1 MEGNSEVSNVDD
13 DEISDIEENGSHTS
27 NIEAESSRE
36 FANSR
41 EKDSSTAISED
52 QNGSVSQQHTL
63 TPSNEHSFDS
73 QMDAAPSPLPST
85 VQVYVDKF
93 MLEAHA
99 KAAYKRSNSKG
110 LFRRNRTKKNGWNED
125 EQYTLDELLSNTK
138 ETIPTSI
145 LRLSNE
151 NVPRA
156 IKLFQSIL
164 KYAGDDSNT
173 SPTSSLSA
181 SEEEQILSRILKAVL
196 KRPDLVDEVY
206 VQLVKQTRNAP
217 YDSTSPDRISSSLR
231 RTWELLHILAA
242 TAPPSKDFAAFIS
255 EYVHEQ
261 CNADGTAAEVFC
273 RL

>member
-1 MEGNSEVSNVDD
+1 MSNVDD
-13 DEISDIEENGSHTS
+13 DEISDIEESGTHTG
-27 NIEAESSRE
+27 NIDVESSKE
-36 FANSR
+36 FTNSR
-41 EKDSSTAISED
+41 EKGNSVGISED
-52 QNGSVSQQHTL
+52 QDGSVSQQHTL
-63 TPSNEHSFDS
+63 TPSNEQSFDS
-73 QMDAAPSPLPST
+73 QTGTAPSPLPST

-110 LFRRNRTKKNGWNED
+110 LFRRNRSKKNGWNED

-164 KYAGDDSNT
+164 KYTGDDSST
-173 SPTSSLSA
+173 SPTSSLSTN
-181 SEEEQILSRILKAVL
+181 EEEQILNRILKAVL

-217 YDSTSPDRISSSLR
+217 CDSTSPERASNSLR

-242 TAPPSKDFAAFIS
+242 TAPPSKDFAAFVS

-261 CNADGTAAEVFC
+261 CNADGTTTEVFGE
-273 RL
+273 L